1 MRPVVEAYSNGICE
15 ATRWDNSKER
25 VMRSNFASA
34 VLTAL
39 LYAQGLLGLAG
50 VATVMLKDRAET
62 VSMADTVDTMIVSS
76 IATN

>member
-1 MRPVVEAYSNGICE
+1 
-15 ATRWDNSKER
+15 
-25 VMRSNFASA
+25 MRSNLAST

-50 VATVMLKDRAET
+50 VATVLLKDRAET
-62 VSMADTVDTMIVSS
+62 VSIADNVDTMVVSS

>member
-1 MRPVVEAYSNGICE
+1 
-15 ATRWDNSKER
+15 
-25 VMRSNFASA
+25 MRSNFASA

-50 VATVMLKDRAET
+50 VATVMLKDRTET
-62 VSMADTVDTMIVSS
+62 VSMAETVDPMIVSS